1 MPFGYTGSFPNQ
13 QVQNSG
19 IFSPEDVLNLN
30 AVGEYGGSLELIE
43 TVTVSSPT
51 SSVDFTS
58 IQGDNYKSHFLTA
71 TNIQTITDGAILR
84 IRFSND
90 GGSSYE
96 ASNYEMARQ
105 YQNSAGA
112 NGTSDSTSIG
122 YIEFGVN
129 IGASTN
135 ESGGGFAEFHMLN
148 DSSYYSVVAIEST
161 GINASGQ
168 YLNHFGGGTYKVAEK
183 IDAIRLIMSGG
194 NIDAG
199 QYKLFGIKEL

>member
-1 MPFGYTGSFPNQ
+1 MAYLGTQPNNVKQNIGLYTPSEILDLTSKGNW
-13 QVQNSG
+13 
-19 IFSPEDVLNLN
+19 
-30 AVGEYGGSLELIE
+30 GGSLELIQ
-43 TVTVSSPT
+43 TFTISSPT
-51 SSVDFTS
+51 ASVDFTN
-58 IQGDNYKSHFLTA
+58 IKGDVYKSHFLTA

-84 IRFSND
+84 IRLSND
-90 GGSSYE
+90 GGSSFE
-96 ASNYEMARQ
+96 SSNYEMARQ
-105 YQNSAGA
+105 YQNSAGS

-183 IDAIRLIMSGG
+183 VDAIRLIMSSG

-199 QYKLFGIKEL
+199 QYKLFGIKEAV

>member
-1 MPFGYTGSFPNQ
+1 MAYLGTQPNNVKKNTGLYTPSEILDLSSKGNW
-13 QVQNSG
+13 
-19 IFSPEDVLNLN
+19 
-30 AVGEYGGSLELIE
+30 GGSLELIE
-43 TVTVSSPT
+43 TVTISSPT
-51 SSVDFTS
+51 SSVNFTN
-58 IQGDNYKSHFLTA
+58 IKGNIYKSHFLTA

-105 YQNSAGA
+105 YQNSVGG

-183 IDAIRLIMSGG
+183 VDAIRLIMSSG

-199 QYKLFGIKEL
+199 QYKLFGIKEN